1 MVISKQI
8 SISLTAPDIIFYLRD
23 SELCNEFA
31 LPPTERDNE
40 MSAYQ
45 CGACYYPYEEE
56 LGLPDEGIAPN
67 TPWKD
72 VPEDFICP
80 ECGTPK
86 GGFIN
91 WIKD

>member
-1 MVISKQI
+1 
-8 SISLTAPDIIFYLRD
+8 
-23 SELCNEFA
+23 
-31 LPPTERDNE
+31 

-56 LGLPDEGIAPN
+56 LGLPDEGITPN
-67 TPWKD
+67 TQWKD